1 MTQHLERDAILPD
14 PLPAVRDYWD
24 AASQT
29 YDQLHGHG
37 LFGER
42 QRQAWCRLLA
52 RLLGPERLR
61 VIDVATGTGFV
72 AFRLAELG
80 HDVVG
85 VDTSTAMLD
94 VARRAAAKHSQRGN
108 LEFRVGTAELAE
120 LTGAPFDAV
129 ASRHLLWTLPDPERT
144 IGAWREMVRPGGA
157 ILAIDGLWFGN
168 DPRTRI
174 LGGLG
179 HALDW
184 FTGAPKEHGGN
195 LYRTNQSET
204 FPLKAVRSHEPARNA
219 FARAGLTNVR
229 GEYLDGIDDVERSEM
244 PLAGRLTN
252 QWRRYLVEGT
262 G

>member
-1 MTQHLERDAILPD
+1 MTHQPQRDTALPD
-14 PLPAVRDYWD
+14 PISEVRDYWD
-24 AASQT
+24 TASQT

-42 QRQAWCRLLA
+42 PRQAWCRLFT
-52 RLLGPERLR
+52 RLLGPEPLR
-61 VIDVATGTGFV
+61 VVDVATGTGFV

-80 HDVVG
+80 HDVIG

-94 VARRAAAKHSQRGN
+94 VARRTAAEHSQRSN
-108 LEFRVGTAELAE
+108 LEFRVGAAELTD

-129 ASRHLLWTLPDPERT
+129 VSRHLLWTLPDPERT
-144 IGAWREMVRPGGA
+144 IGAWREMVRPGGS

-179 HALDW
+179 RALER

-204 FPLKAVRSHEPARNA
+204 FPLMAVRSHEPAQNA
-219 FARAGLTNVR
+219 FARAGLTNIR

-244 PLAGRLTN
+244 PLAERLTN